1 MMGTGTIGSHWG
13 TCYSQR
19 KLSLELRKDVELQQ
33 LLEELL
39 GRAEQEREY
48 LACGRVSAGVGS
60 VPAPPSLLC
69 HVTLPRWGKGWAG
82 PGPSWVFTYLQG
94 KPVSSGRGEIKNK
107 GARAAPNGDRG
118 SLCWG
123 YCSGW
128 EFGPCDVSGAR
139 IVTPTMWQTLF
150 TFIDSL
156 DPHNS
161 PAIWIF

>member
-1 MMGTGTIGSHWG
+1 MWSSSSCSRSCWGETG
-13 TCYSQR
+13 Q
-19 KLSLELRKDVELQQ
+19 
-33 LLEELL
+33 
-39 GRAEQEREY
+39 AEQESAH
-48 LACGRVSAGVGS
+48 LACGRVSARVGS

-69 HVTLPRWGKGWAG
+69 PVTLHRWGKGWAG
-82 PGPSWVFTYLQG
+82 PGPSWVFAYLQG
-94 KPVSSGRGEIKNK
+94 KPVSSGRGELKNK
-107 GARAAPNGDRG
+107 GGRAAPDGNRG

-139 IVTPTMWQTLF
+139 ILTDICVTLTMWQTLF
-150 TFIDSL
+150 TYIDSL